1 MDSVDAL
8 VACLKARTLVGQL
21 ATAWLMHRRRLELRH
36 RSRLNNQVAY
46 RVLSNHRC
54 QCVAAAGP
62 CTHYHEVGS
71 SAPTTAHEVVSAPV
85 TTEATIQ
92 VCIAVHV
99 ESAAPVITIISDDE
113 DEKID

>member
-1 MDSVDAL
+1 
-8 VACLKARTLVGQL
+8 
-21 ATAWLMHRRRLELRH
+21 
-36 RSRLNNQVAY
+36 
-46 RVLSNHRC
+46 
-54 QCVAAAGP
+54 
-62 CTHYHEVGS
+62 VGS